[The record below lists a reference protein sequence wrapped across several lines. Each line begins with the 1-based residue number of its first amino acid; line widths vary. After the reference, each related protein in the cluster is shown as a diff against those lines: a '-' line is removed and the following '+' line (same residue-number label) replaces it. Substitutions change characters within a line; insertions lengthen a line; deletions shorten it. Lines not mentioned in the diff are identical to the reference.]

1 MKENMGST
9 DKTIRVILALVFA
22 TLYFTNTINGTL
34 GLILLILAG
43 IFLLTS
49 LIGTCPLYVPF
60 GINTC
65 KKK

>member
-1 MKENMGST
+1 MGSA

-22 TLYFTNTINGTL
+22 TLYFTNTITGTQ